1 MKSTK
6 VRSIEERSKRVQ
18 KFSNMGRDFSEW
30 SIRYIGHS
38 GFYISRARYY
48 HDHDQDVIG
57 FSVRLFRACGKDN
70 LKVVG
75 LRFLTKKRI
84 GNIDIGNRK
93 LSKIGRWY

>member
-6 VRSIEERSKRVQ
+6 VRSIEERSKRVH
-18 KFSNMGRDFSEW
+18 KFSNMGRDYSHW
-30 SIRYIGHS
+30 SIRRIGHS
-38 GFYISRARYY
+38 GFWISRAGFY

-57 FSVRLFRACGKDN
+57 FSVRLFEAWGKDN

-84 GNIDIGNRK
+84 GSIDVCNRK
-93 LSKIGRWY
+93 ISKIGR